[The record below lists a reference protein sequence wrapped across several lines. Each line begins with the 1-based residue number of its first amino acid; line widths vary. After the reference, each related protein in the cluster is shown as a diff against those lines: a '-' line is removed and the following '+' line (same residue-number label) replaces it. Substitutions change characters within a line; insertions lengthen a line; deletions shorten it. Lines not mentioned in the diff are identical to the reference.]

1 MRLASSLGCA
11 LLTAGC
17 IAWTTPVAHAAT
29 PVTTAVYHA
38 PAGGVKATQVRWGR
52 GTYRPYRGYYRRP
65 YGAYYGNYRAY
76 RPYYRG
82 YSGYRPYGYRAY
94 PYTYGYR
101 AYPGGYYGGYYGRP
115 GFVGFGVW

>member
-1 MRLASSLGCA
+1 MYRLDDTCRTCRDTCYHGRLSRAGRRREGHAGSLGA
-11 LLTAGC
+11 RHLPAVSRLL
-17 IAWTTPVAHAAT
+17 
-29 PVTTAVYHA
+29 
-38 PAGGVKATQVRWGR
+38 PA
-52 GTYRPYRGYYRRP
+52 P

-82 YSGYRPYGYRAY
+82 YSGYRPYGYGYRVY

-101 AYPGGYYGGYYGRP
+101 AYPRYGGYYGRP